1 MRALSDVQQRALANL
16 DDRTLVQLTQ
26 DLVRMRSINPPGD
39 EAAVA
44 TYVAERF
51 ERTGIYADTV
61 PHEEAGRASVVG
73 GLRGTGERPAL
84 LFSGH
89 LDTVPA
95 GENWQHDIL
104 AAEVSDGKIW
114 GLGTTDMKSGVAA
127 MVVAIEAIH
136 RAGVALK
143 GDLLFAGTAG
153 EEVDSMGAQRLVQ
166 QQKLP
171 DVGFM
176 IIGEPTT
183 NRVFTAEKGV
193 LWLAL
198 HTTGKT
204 AHGSMPHL
212 GVNAIMH
219 MNKLLQALAAA
230 NIPYQQHPLLG
241 DFTMNVAT
249 ITGGVKTNVVPD
261 ACHVTIDT
269 RTVIGQ
275 DHQQILDAVRQL
287 IDRLCAEDATFH
299 AEVRTITERVPL
311 DIPFDDP
318 QVQAFVRVRDQVTGQ
333 PSVPTAATYAT
344 DGSVFVPAYHAPMV
358 ICGPGLPEKAH
369 QPNEYVEITRLTEAA
384 RIYTLA
390 ALDLLT

>member
-1 MRALSDVQQRALANL
+1 M
-16 DDRTLVQLTQ
+16 
-26 DLVRMRSINPPGD
+26 
-39 EAAVA
+39 
-44 TYVAERF
+44 F
-51 ERTGIYADTV
+51 ADTV

-95 GENWQHDIL
+95 GDNWQHDIL

-114 GLGTTDMKSGVAA
+114 GLGSTDMKSGVAA
-127 MVVAIEAIH
+127 MLVAMEAI
-136 RAGVALK
+136 RRTGVSLQ

-166 QQKLP
+166 QQKLSH
-171 DVGFM
+171 VGFM
-176 IIGEPTT
+176 VIGEPTT

-193 LWLAL
+193 LWLEL
-198 HTTGKT
+198 HTKGQT

-219 MNKLLQALAAA
+219 MNTLLQALAAA
-230 NIPYQQHPLLG
+230 NIPYQKHPLLG

-261 ACHVTIDT
+261 ACRVTIDT

-275 DHQQILDAVRQL
+275 DHQQILDTVRQL
-287 IDRLCAEDATFH
+287 IDHLCAEDATFH
-299 AEVRTITERVPL
+299 AEVHTITERVPL
-311 DIPFDDP
+311 DIPFDAP

-333 PSVPTAATYAT
+333 SSVPTAATYAT

-369 QPNEYVEITRLTEAA
+369 QPNEYVEIARLSEAA

>member
-1 MRALSDVQQRALANL
+1 MDVKERALAYL
-16 DDRTLVQLTQ
+16 DEQELVGLTQ
-26 DLVRMRSINPPGD
+26 DLVRLRTINPPGD
-39 EAAVA
+39 EARA
-44 TYVAERF
+44 AEFLAQRLQRRGMF
-51 ERTGIYADTV
+51 AEVV
-61 PHEEAGRASVVG
+61 PHEESGRASVVG
-73 GLRGTGERPAL
+73 GMRGSGERPTL

-95 GENWQHDIL
+95 GDNWTRDVL
-104 AAEVSDGKIW
+104 SAEIADGKIW
-114 GLGTTDMKSGVAA
+114 GLGTTDMKAGVAA
-127 MVVAIEAIH
+127 MLVAMEAV
-136 RAGVALK
+136 RQTGVALQ

-166 QQKLP
+166 QQKLS

-176 IIGEPTT
+176 VIGEPTT
-183 NRVFTAEKGV
+183 NRVFTAEKGA
-193 LWLAL
+193 LWLEL
-198 HTTGKT
+198 YTKGQT

-219 MNKLLQALAAA
+219 MHKLLHALAAA
-230 NIPYQQHPLLG
+230 NIPYQPHPLLG

-261 ACHVTIDT
+261 ACRVTIDT

-275 DHQQILDAVRQL
+275 DHQQILATVRQL
-287 IDRLCAEDATFH
+287 IDHLCAEDPTFH
-299 AEVRTITERVPL
+299 AEVRTLTERVPL

-318 QVQAFVRVRDQVTGQ
+318 QVQAFVRVRDRVIGQ
-333 PSVPTAATYAT
+333 ASQPAAVTYAT
-344 DGSVFVPAYHAPMV
+344 DGSVFVPAYKAPMV

-369 QPNEYVEITRLTEAA
+369 QPNEYVEIARLAEAA

-390 ALDLLT
+390 ALALLT

>member
-1 MRALSDVQQRALANL
+1 MDIRERALASL
-16 DDRTLVQLTQ
+16 DDEALVQLTRE
-26 DLVRMRSINPPGD
+26 LVRMRSINPPGD

-44 TYVAERF
+44 TYVAERC
-51 ERTGIYADTV
+51 ERSGMFADVV

-73 GLRGTGERPAL
+73 GLRGSGERPAL

-95 GENWQHDIL
+95 GDNWQYDIL
-104 AAEVSDGKIW
+104 AAEVSDGRIW

-127 MVVAIEAIH
+127 MLVAMEAI
-136 RAGVALK
+136 RRSGVALK

-153 EEVDSMGAQRLVQ
+153 EEVDSMGARRLVE
-166 QQKLP
+166 QQKLS

-176 IIGEPTT
+176 VIGEPTT

-193 LWLAL
+193 LWLEL
-198 HTTGKT
+198 NTRGKT

-219 MNKLLQALAAA
+219 MNKLLQALTAAH
-230 NIPYQQHPLLG
+230 IPYQRHPLLG

-261 ACHVTIDT
+261 ACRVTIDT

-275 DHQQILDAVRQL
+275 DHQQILATVRQL
-287 IDRLCAEDATFH
+287 IDRLGAEDATFH
-299 AEVRTITERVPL
+299 AEVRTITERIPL

-344 DGSVFVPAYHAPMV
+344 DGSVFVPAYHAAMV

-369 QPNEYVEITRLTEAA
+369 QPDEYVEIARLGEAA

-390 ALDLLT
+390 ALNLLT

>member
-1 MRALSDVQQRALANL
+1 MDMQERALAYL
-16 DDRTLVQLTQ
+16 ADDELVQLTR
-26 DLVRMRSINPPGD
+26 DLVRIRSINPPGD

-44 TYVAERF
+44 TCVAERF
-51 ERTGIYADTV
+51 ERAGMFADVV

-73 GLRGTGERPAL
+73 GIRGIGERPAL

-127 MVVAIEAIH
+127 MVVAMEAI
-136 RAGVALK
+136 RRSGVSLK

-166 QQKLP
+166 QQKLS

-176 IIGEPTT
+176 VIGEPTT

-198 HTTGKT
+198 STKGQT

-212 GVNAIMH
+212 GVNAIMQ
-219 MNKLLQALAAA
+219 MNKLLQVLAAA
-230 NIPYQQHPLLG
+230 NIPYEKHPLLG

-261 ACHVTIDT
+261 ACRVTIDT

-275 DHQQILDAVRQL
+275 DHQQILAIVRQL
-287 IDRLCAEDATFH
+287 IDQLCAEDPTFQ

-311 DIPFDDP
+311 DIPFDDT
-318 QVQAFVRVRDQVTGQ
+318 QVQAFVRVRNQVTGQ
-333 PSVPTAATYAT
+333 SSVPTAATYAT

-369 QPNEYVEITRLTEAA
+369 QPNEYVDIARLTEAA

>member
-1 MRALSDVQQRALANL
+1 MDIRERALASL
-16 DDRTLVQLTQ
+16 DDEALVQLTRE
-26 DLVRMRSINPPGD
+26 LVRMRSINPPGD

-51 ERTGIYADTV
+51 ERAGMFADTV

-73 GLRGTGERPAL
+73 GLRGIGERPAL

-104 AAEVSDGKIW
+104 GAEVSDGKIW

-127 MVVAIEAIH
+127 MIVAMEAIH
-136 RAGVALK
+136 RTGVSLK

-153 EEVDSMGAQRLVQ
+153 EEVDSMGARRLVE

-171 DVGFM
+171 GVGLM

-193 LWLAL
+193 LWLEL
-198 HTTGKT
+198 HTKGKT

-230 NIPYQQHPLLG
+230 HIPYQRHPLLG

-261 ACHVTIDT
+261 ACRVTIDT

-275 DHQQILDAVRQL
+275 DHQQILDTVRQL

-299 AEVRTITERVPL
+299 AEVRSITERVPL

-318 QVQAFVRVRDQVTGQ
+318 QVQAFVRVRNQVTGQ
-333 PSVPTAATYAT
+333 LSVPTAATYAT
-344 DGSVFVPAYHAPMV
+344 DGSVFVPAYQAPMV

-369 QPNEYVEITRLTEAA
+369 QPNEYVEITRLIEAA